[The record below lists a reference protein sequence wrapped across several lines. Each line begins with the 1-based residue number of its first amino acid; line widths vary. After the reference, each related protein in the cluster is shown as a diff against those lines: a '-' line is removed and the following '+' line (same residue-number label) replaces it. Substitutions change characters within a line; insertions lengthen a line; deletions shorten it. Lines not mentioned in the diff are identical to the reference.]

1 MKLREITQ
9 ALANGSDVRW
19 SNDGYRV
26 QWENLLNGPAITIRY
41 TANGFGGAMAGSE
54 MKACYIKETTT

>member
-9 ALANGSDVRW
+9 ALANGDDVRW

-41 TANGFGGAMAGSE
+41 TANGFGGAMAGL
-54 MKACYIKETTT
+54 

>member
-1 MKLREITQ
+1 MNLRGCTL
-9 ALANGSDVRW
+9 ALSNGSDVRW

-54 MKACYIKETTT
+54 MKNCYIKV